1 MRVETL
7 FKRILSLPFS
17 ETCEKRHLPR
27 HISRILF
34 HSKKG
39 DACGTCTYPLQLP
52 VKDEATLYL
61 HWPYCKQICSFCNFN
76 KYISKNVDHDR
87 MRKCLVTETE
97 TLLKLSGVKKI
108 SSVYFGG
115 GTPSLAEP
123 STISSVLE
131 AVSTICYIPS
141 EAEVTLEANPTSAET
156 EKLSH
161 FHAAGINR
169 LSLGIQAFSTR
180 DLLLLG
186 RDNTI
191 RDSLRAIQAAR
202 SIFPGRVSIDLMFGR
217 PQQTLEDW
225 YKELLKAL
233 SVCDD
238 HISLYQLTLERGTP
252 LYKNVISGKQSL
264 PDSDLVA
271 EMYQLA
277 VETLT
282 ANGFHRYEVAN
293 FAKSDAESRHNLS
306 YWNGSQYIGVGP
318 GAHGRFIPSGNGDGL
333 RQARVQTLEPN
344 QWMKEVEIR
353 GHGTRKQ
360 VSQTKFEIL
369 EEILM
374 MSLRTADGLSS
385 ENWKIFSP
393 FGLSLYD
400 AFKDNQDVKDLIQ
413 HGLLSLTKRGV
424 KATPKGLSVVDSIIS
439 TLLLHLDGINRTVL
453 KSETY

>member
-7 FKRILSLPFS
+7 FKRILPLPFS
-17 ETCEKRHLPR
+17 ETSEKRHLPR

-39 DACGTCTYPLQLP
+39 DACRTCTYPLHLP

-76 KYISKNVDHDR
+76 KYISKNVDHNR

-131 AVSTICYIPS
+131 AVSTICYMPS

-156 EKLSH
+156 EKL
-161 FHAAGINR
+161 
-169 LSLGIQAFSTR
+169 R

-202 SIFPGRVSIDLMFGR
+202 SIFPGKVSIDLMFGR

-306 YWNGSQYIGVGP
+306 YWTGSQYIGVGP

-344 QWMKEVEIR
+344 QWMK
-353 GHGTRKQ
+353 
-360 VSQTKFEIL
+360 
-369 EEILM
+369 
-374 MSLRTADGLSS
+374 

-439 TLLLHLDGINRTVL
+439 KLLLHLDGINRTVL
-453 KSETY
+453 ESETY